1 MMFCMSCGC
10 RLTKRWIQ
18 SDLRD
23 RDVCPACSTVHYDN
37 PKVVV
42 SCICYW
48 EQRILL
54 CKRGIEPGKGLWD
67 VPRGFVESGETLE
80 EAATRELFEEVGLEV
95 KPSEL
100 ALFRIA
106 SAPFLNQ
113 IFIAF
118 RAQLK
123 SEPNLRIG
131 PETLDARLFDVS
143 EIDVRELA
151 FVDSRSYDYPFDFF
165 RYMRTGDFPV
175 FAITISKS
183 LSGDQPT
190 T

>member
-80 EAATRELFEEVGLEV
+80 EAATRELF
-95 KPSEL
+95 
-100 ALFRIA
+100 
-106 SAPFLNQ
+106 
-113 IFIAF
+113 
-118 RAQLK
+118 
-123 SEPNLRIG
+123 
-131 PETLDARLFDVS
+131 
-143 EIDVRELA
+143 
-151 FVDSRSYDYPFDFF
+151 
-165 RYMRTGDFPV
+165 
-175 FAITISKS
+175 
-183 LSGDQPT
+183 
-190 T
+190 